1 MYLFENYVTI
11 TQEMWAEVILYLLV
25 LLYGERK
32 GLLPEKFAHLNY
44 LSIRSFDYGSLLIS
58 YSAKV

>member
-11 TQEMWAEVILYLLV
+11 TQEMWAEVVLYVLV

-32 GLLPEKFAHLNY
+32 GTSPGKFAYLND
-44 LSIRSFDYGSLLIS
+44 LSIRSF
-58 YSAKV
+58 